1 MLAAFTLFAWNTV
14 KDIIS
19 SILQCIRSSLS
30 GGRISSHIAL
40 HIKIGF
46 YGYKCYAYRHNLT

>member
-1 MLAAFTLFAWNTV
+1 MLAACTLFTWNTV
-14 KDIIS
+14 KDIIG

-30 GGRISSHIAL
+30 GGSISSHIAL

-46 YGYKCYAYRHNLT
+46 YG